1 MDSEKVTM
9 ENFAL
14 IKVLGKGAYGKVFL
28 VKKVGGHDNGR
39 FYAMKVLK
47 KERVAHKQKTLE
59 HTLAE
64 RTVLE
69 RLKGQPF
76 LVNMVYAFQSD
87 AKLHIVMEF
96 VGGGELFTHLCKKK
110 QFDVPTSRGV
120 LAELV
125 AALELIHKNN
135 VIYRD
140 LKLENILLDSDGH
153 IKLTDFGLS
162 KELKEQRIANSYCG
176 TIEYMAPEIVKRTP
190 KGYNE
195 CVDWWSLGVIAFE
208 LVTGCSPFTV
218 DGDQNTTHDIAQR
231 ILKKRV
237 PFPKNMDSQAKSFIA
252 GLLEKDASIRLG
264 AKGVNEIK
272 DHPFFQ
278 GINWEMVE
286 QRKMP
291 PAIKPVVQNKMDLNN
306 FAPEFTNQVPLF
318 SPVSSPPDYKGIFRG
333 YSFVSPSVIFSNN
346 NSVGQDSLEESVKL
360 LSKNSSFFSK
370 YELDISES
378 GYLGRGSFSMC
389 RKCKRLSDNKMFAV
403 KIISQK
409 CSHHALREIRILD
422 HLGYHENIV
431 KVEEALSDPLHYY
444 IVLELLEG
452 GELLQ
457 RLRKLEKFTESE
469 AARIMYQLV
478 SAVQHMHSKGVVHR
492 DLKPENILFES
503 EDAAAKLRLVDFGFA
518 RLLPNAAAEQLSTPC
533 YTLQYAAPEVIEI
546 EDELPQ
552 YNQSCD
558 LWSLGVVLFTM
569 LSGNVPFHAK
579 TATDTATDIIA
590 RIRMAEFS
598 FQDSVWDSVSDLGK
612 DLITGLLTVDPNK
625 RLTLQQLSAHKW
637 LRAAFDSSQAHE
649 LQTPTILPSSA
660 DDIFNDT
667 FNAFLTANRDG
678 FQLMDV
684 DTAPLLVKRRGLKR
698 RSETHQSP
706 PITGSGVNSAG
717 TGSGNRK
724 VSAAY
729 DSTKLAPLIEGPE
742 GDSRPGSSMSG
753 GGGSSNNGVN
763 GVNGRPTTL
772 NIEKMDE
779 QPNSLFFAYRDNNL
793 PPYLKYSRDVEPID
807 DISKH
812 RNNSQGSDAST
823 SSQVSE
829 PR

>member
-1 MDSEKVTM
+1 MDSDSERVSM

-39 FYAMKVLK
+39 LYAMKVLK

-96 VGGGELFTHLCKKK
+96 VGGGELFTHLCKRK
-110 QFDVPTSRGV
+110 QFDVPTSRGI
-120 LAELV
+120 LAELI
-125 AALELIHKNN
+125 AALDLIHRNS

-237 PFPKNMDSQAKSFIA
+237 PFPKNIDPLAKSLIA

-272 DHPFFQ
+272 MHPFFQ
-278 GINWEMVE
+278 GLNWEMVE

-291 PAIKPVVQNKMDLNN
+291 PAIKPIVQNKLDLNN

-346 NSVGQDSLEESVKL
+346 NSIGQDTLEESVKL

-370 YELDISES
+370 YELDITES

-389 RKCKRLSDNKMFAV
+389 RKCRRLSDNKMFAV

-422 HLGYHENIV
+422 HLGFHENIV

-457 RLRKLEKFTESE
+457 RLRKLEKFTECE
-469 AARIMYQLV
+469 AAKIMYQLV
-478 SAVQHMHSKGVVHR
+478 AAVTHMHNKGVVHR
-492 DLKPENILFES
+492 DLKPENIIFES
-503 EDAAAKLRLVDFGFA
+503 EDPKAKLRLVDFGFA
-518 RLLPNAAAEQLSTPC
+518 RLLPTSVENGNNTLRTPC
-533 YTLQYAAPEVIEI
+533 YTLQYAAPEVIEL

-558 LWSLGVVLFTM
+558 LWSLGVILFTM
-569 LSGNVPFHAK
+569 ISGNVPFHAK
-579 TATDTATDIIA
+579 ATTDTATDIIA
-590 RIRMAEFS
+590 RIRLAEFS
-598 FQDSVWDSVSDLGK
+598 FKDSVWDGVSDLAK
-612 DLITGLLTVDPNK
+612 DLITGLLTVDPTK
-625 RLTLQQLSAHKW
+625 RLTLKDISHHKW

-684 DTAPLLVKRRGLKR
+684 DTAPLLVKRRGQKR
-698 RSETHQSP
+698 RSEVDKVTC
-706 PITGSGVNSAG
+706 TGSGMNSAG

-729 DSTKLAPLIEGPE
+729 DSTKLAPVYEGSE
-742 GDSRPGSSMSG
+742 RDSTSRPGSSMSG
-753 GGGSSNNGVN
+753 GNGGG
-763 GVNGRPTTL
+763 GGGRPTTL
-772 NIEKMDE
+772 NIEKMDD
-779 QPNSLFFAYRDNNL
+779 QPNKLFIEYRDNL
-793 PPYLKYSRDVEPID
+793 PPYLKYSRDVEPD
-807 DISKH
+807 SDLAKH